1 MPPQWREIPTRVLAG
16 KELAYEEDFF
26 PRQDGR
32 VQWIRWSMRQWPGA
46 DARIGG
52 ALLFTEVITEQVE
65 DRRARGAVSG
75 GTIVAWADRI
85 VGQSIVKAKA
95 GSKRPAIRARSC
107 AYGERSDEVLEY
119 MRRIIS
125 TEPQGQL

>member
-1 MPPQWREIPTRVLAG
+1 
-16 KELAYEEDFF
+16 
-26 PRQDGR
+26 
-32 VQWIRWSMRQWPGA
+32 MRQWPGA

-107 AYGERSDEVLEY
+107 AYWERSDEVLEY